1 MIRAR
6 QISKRLGGRQ
16 VLDGIDFEVAPG
28 EIVAIIGPSGGG
40 KTTLL
45 RSLSLLAPPDS
56 GTLVIADQRFR
67 FPEQAAVPWQTIYPR
82 LTVVFQQFPLWPHL
96 NVRRNLLMPLK
107 LRGESNAEQKMN
119 ELCEELGLTV
129 YLNRFPAELSVGQR
143 QRVAFARALL
153 LRPKYLLLD
162 EITSAQDVEHIKRMM
177 SLIKKVAANQTSI
190 VLATHLIRFARRL
203 ASRFY
208 FIDHGHIVEE
218 GLAIALQK
226 PTTERLKDF
235 LLVGDEL

>member
-1 MIRAR
+1 MIKTE
-6 QISKRLGGRQ
+6 QISKRLGGQ
-16 VLDGIDFEVAPG
+16 QILEGIDFEVAPG
-28 EIVAIIGPSGGG
+28 EIIAVIGPSGCG

-56 GTLVIADQRFR
+56 GTLTIGEQTFR
-67 FPEQAAVPWQTIYPR
+67 FPDHATSPWQTIYPQ

-96 NVRRNLLMPLK
+96 NVRRNLLMPLE
-107 LRGESNAEQKMN
+107 LRGESHTEKKMN
-119 ELCEELGLTV
+119 DLCDELDLTV
-129 YLNRFPAELSVGQR
+129 YLNRFSAELSVGQR

-153 LRPKYLLLD
+153 LQPKYLLLD
-162 EITSAQDVEHIKRMM
+162 EITSAQDVEHIKGMM
-177 SLIKKVAANQTSI
+177 GLIKKVAANGTSV

-208 FIDHGHIVEE
+208 FIDHGRIVEK
-218 GLAIALQK
+218 GLASALQT
-226 PTTERLKDF
+226 PQTERLKDF